1 MITRIGIVQWEMRAY
16 EHTDILLEQMEYQ
29 IRTLAGYGCDLV
41 LFPEYVSAP
50 LMALAPEGTSE
61 QGRVL
66 YWADASKAILAA
78 TARWAVQYQVN
89 LVVGSLPVL
98 VEGTL
103 RNRSYFFGRHQNSYQ
118 ERSAIPYQ
126 EYQDKLHITPYERA
140 EWNLVGGDQLSV
152 FDSDIGKLGILICY
166 DVEFPELARLMSEQ
180 AVDILLV
187 PFWTDTQ
194 GGYQR
199 VRFCAQ
205 ARAIENECFVVMA
218 GSVGAHYGLDALN
231 LQYAQSVVFSPCDF
245 GFPPHGVVA
254 EAEAGIATQLIC
266 DLDLELLKRVRS
278 SGSVTNSKDRRSD
291 LYRLKWLSNRVHE

>member
-1 MITRIGIVQWEMRAY
+1 MITRMGIVQWEMRAY

-29 IRTLAGYGCDLV
+29 VRTLAGYGCDLL
-41 LFPEYVSAP
+41 LFPEYFSAP
-50 LMALAPEGTSE
+50 LMALAPEGLGDGE
-61 QGRVL
+61 RVL
-66 YWADASKAILAA
+66 FWADTNETVLRASAAWASK
-78 TARWAVQYQVN
+78 YQVN
-89 LVVGSLPVL
+89 LVLGSMPVL

-103 RNRSYFFGRHQNSYQ
+103 RNRSYFFGRQQNSHQ
-118 ERSAIPYQ
+118 ECPAIPYQ
-126 EYQDKLHITPYERA
+126 EYQDKLHITPYERE
-140 EWNLVGGDQLSV
+140 EWNLIGGTQLTT
-152 FDSDIGKLGILICY
+152 FDSDAGTLGILICY
-166 DVEFPELARLMSEQ
+166 DIEFPELARLMSEQ

-194 GGYQR
+194 SGYHR

-231 LQYAQSVVFSPCDF
+231 LQYARSVVFSPCDF

-254 EAEAGIATQLIC
+254 EAETGIATQLIC

-278 SGSVTNSKDRRSD
+278 SGSVTNSKDRRRD
-291 LYRLKWLSNRVHE
+291 LYRLTWASNG